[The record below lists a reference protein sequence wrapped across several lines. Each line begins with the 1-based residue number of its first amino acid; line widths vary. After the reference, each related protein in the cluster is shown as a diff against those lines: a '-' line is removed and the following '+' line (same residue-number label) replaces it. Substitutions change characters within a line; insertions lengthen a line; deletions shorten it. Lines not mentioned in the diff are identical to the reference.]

1 MMGDYSSS
9 VFAGNLRACYDKPVA
24 PGNYTIQV
32 VFGDTQIHC
41 HYFDGTKDQAVL
53 DCKLESY
60 NRDVFHSVTRD
71 EKHTYIKLVNA
82 DAFAKKVQINLDQ
95 ISASSKADV
104 ITLTGDAKWVHTPN
118 VNTKEVE
125 RIKPAYSTI
134 PVSADDHKHSGPAR
148 KYIYDLLFYFRSQG
162 ESLSSNSF
170 AISFLLIM

>member
-1 MMGDYSSS
+1 MGDYSSS

-41 HYFDGTKDQAVL
+41 HYFDGTKEQAVL

-95 ISASSKADV
+95 INASSKADV

-134 PVSADDHKHSGPAR
+134 PVSADGFEIELSA
-148 KYIYDLLFYFRSQG
+148 S
-162 ESLSSNSF
+162 SLTT
-170 AISFLLIM
+170 IVL

>member
-1 MMGDYSSS
+1 M
-9 VFAGNLRACYDKPVA
+9 
-24 PGNYTIQV
+24 
-32 VFGDTQIHC
+32 
-41 HYFDGTKDQAVL
+41 

-134 PVSADDHKHSGPAR
+134 PVSAEGFEIELSA
-148 KYIYDLLFYFRSQG
+148 S
-162 ESLSSNSF
+162 SLTT
-170 AISFLLIM
+170 IVL